1 VSTASVPPP
10 GWVEPQ
16 RPAAT
21 SSPPSP
27 FASPERPDGTGFA
40 ATIAREDR
48 RRLDT
53 KRVCARFIDNLICV
67 PIYFLALYEWD
78 TAVLLAWTIMS
89 LVHVVVAHFCEVTI
103 GATPGKYFLRLRV
116 ADRETGALPSPRQ
129 AAIRGVI
136 GIFESNLIGLIAL
149 HVSKGRTR
157 LGDRAA
163 GTVVVDTVRHP
174 AEFRGLTGGALVYGL
189 AWAIPFALVALGV
202 HKHHASASYVRQ
214 ADALCRQADATINAR
229 LASEGLPAVVAA
241 YQQLDA
247 GLAQLHP
254 PGAWLERHRRLAG
267 QVHANAAGLAG
278 RVRAASADPARAD
291 WESLASIAEGQ
302 YALMKHQARV
312 DGYVDCGR

>member
-1 VSTASVPPP
+1 MPPP

-16 RPAAT
+16 RSATPA
-21 SSPPSP
+21 SPSPSP
-27 FASPERPDGTGFA
+27 FTSPERPEGTGFA
-40 ATIAREDR
+40 AAIAREDR

-53 KRVCARFIDNLICV
+53 KRVAARIVDNLLCL
-67 PIYFLALYEWD
+67 PIYLLALYQWH

-103 GATPGKYFLRLRV
+103 GATPGKYIMKLRV

-136 GIFESNLIGLIAL
+136 GLLESNLVGLIAL
-149 HVSKGRTR
+149 HVSRGRTR

-174 AEFRGLTGGALVYGL
+174 IAPRGVTGGALVYGL
-189 AWAIPFALVALGV
+189 VWAIPIALVGLGV
-202 HKHHASASYVRQ
+202 MKHHSSVVYRQQ
-214 ADALCRQADATINAR
+214 ADVLCRQADETITAR
-229 LASEGLPAVVAA
+229 IDSEGLTAVLAA

-254 PGAWLERHRRLAG
+254 PGAWRERHRRLAG
-267 QVHANAAGLAG
+267 QVHANAVGLG
-278 RVRAASADPARAD
+278 LELRAASRDPRTDWQELGSIEEQAYMHLKQQSRA
-291 WESLASIAEGQ
+291 A
-302 YALMKHQARV
+302 
-312 DGYVDCGR
+312 GYGDCGR